1 MLARNTLTFRPT
13 TSSFLLLHSFS
24 TRSQLSD
31 SNCLESIG
39 LLSYYSSHL
48 RTTFAVTRHPRPN
61 NNITT
66 NMATPA
72 APQQAAPEPAPAPVA
87 DNKVVSTATSDTES
101 GGQTA
106 PKPARTITQRL
117 SEELDVSKAFIP
129 MLVCCFLSGL
139 TDGTIYNG

>member
-1 MLARNTLTFRPT
+1 
-13 TSSFLLLHSFS
+13 
-24 TRSQLSD
+24 
-31 SNCLESIG
+31 
-39 LLSYYSSHL
+39 
-48 RTTFAVTRHPRPN
+48 
-61 NNITT
+61 
-66 NMATPA
+66 MATPA